1 MAEKLGNWKRTG
13 MCQAFSEKDI
23 GKSVTLMGWVNSR
36 RNLGGLIFV
45 WLRDRSGVIQL
56 VFDEAEK
63 KSYFADAQSLRS
75 EYVIAVKGQIAA
87 RAPENYNDDLATG
100 RIEVRVEELK
110 ILSEAQTP
118 PFEIEENSKVKEELR
133 LKYRYLDL
141 RRPDMQRNLMLR
153 SQIAM
158 STRQYLF
165 EQGFLEI
172 ETPILQKSTPE
183 GARDYLVPSRVHP
196 GKFYAL
202 PQSPQIFKQL
212 LMVSGMDKYYQIAKC
227 FRDEDLRADRQ
238 PEFTQVDMELSFVTE
253 EDIIAVNEGLF
264 QRIFKDTLGVE
275 IPLPLPR
282 LTWQQSMD
290 RYGSDKPDTRFGMEL
305 FDISDIAEKCGFQ
318 VFAQAVA
325 NGGSVRGI
333 KAEHAGLSRK
343 EIDALGEFVKT
354 YGAKGLAWINFKEEG
369 ISSPIAKFLSEQE
382 LEAIAQRAEAKTGD
396 ILFFV
401 ADSDKAVYASL
412 GALRLEL
419 GKRLG
424 LIPENQWNLL
434 WVTEFPQFEY
444 SEEEGRLVAMHH
456 PFTSPMDEDLDLLE
470 TEPEKVRAKAYD
482 IVLNGVEL
490 GGGSI
495 RIHDSALQERM
506 FRALGFTKQQAWE
519 RFGFMMRAFQ
529 YGTPPH
535 GGLAYG
541 LDRLAMLLAGRQSL
555 RDVIAFP
562 KVQNASDLMS
572 EAPDVVDQAQLNE
585 LGIGI
590 LPREE

>member
-13 MCQAFSEKDI
+13 MCQEFSEKDI

-253 EDIIAVNEGLF
+253 EDVIAVNEGLF

-282 LTWQQSMD
+282 LTWQQAMD

-382 LEAIAQRAEAKTGD
+382 MEAIAQRAEAKTGD

>member
-1 MAEKLGNWKRTG
+1 M
-13 MCQAFSEKDI
+13 
-23 GKSVTLMGWVNSR
+23 
-36 RNLGGLIFV
+36 
-45 WLRDRSGVIQL
+45 
-56 VFDEAEK
+56 
-63 KSYFADAQSLRS
+63 
-75 EYVIAVKGQIAA
+75 
-87 RAPENYNDDLATG
+87 
-100 RIEVRVEELK
+100 
-110 ILSEAQTP
+110 
-118 PFEIEENSKVKEELR
+118 
-133 LKYRYLDL
+133 
-141 RRPDMQRNLMLR
+141 
-153 SQIAM
+153 
-158 STRQYLF
+158 
-165 EQGFLEI
+165 
-172 ETPILQKSTPE
+172 
-183 GARDYLVPSRVHP
+183 
-196 GKFYAL
+196 
-202 PQSPQIFKQL
+202 
-212 LMVSGMDKYYQIAKC
+212 
-227 FRDEDLRADRQ
+227 
-238 PEFTQVDMELSFVTE
+238 
-253 EDIIAVNEGLF
+253 
-264 QRIFKDTLGVE
+264 
-275 IPLPLPR
+275 
-282 LTWQQSMD
+282 
-290 RYGSDKPDTRFGMEL
+290 
-305 FDISDIAEKCGFQ
+305 
-318 VFAQAVA
+318 
-325 NGGSVRGI
+325 RGI